1 MDATLIAMGIIFII
15 FALSDL
21 IATLSNSMIS
31 SILAASILVLL
42 GFWTGVIP
50 TTIFEDSGFT
60 VIASPL
66 VAMSLVHMGTMIN
79 VRQLREQWRT
89 VIIAVAAII
98 GVAVFA
104 LGIAGPLVGWE
115 EAIVSAPPLAGGVVA
130 AIQMSSAAEA
140 IGRGD
145 LTILATVIIAI
156 QGLVGYPLSSWALK
170 KTAPSL
176 LADYTPSTAESTVAD
191 ATDEGEEEATKK
203 KPLAILPER
212 FNSNNIMLAK
222 TAIVA
227 ILAMFLSWLLG
238 QIAGQPILDTN
249 VIALILGVLFAEL
262 SFLESGVLEKA
273 NAFGFFIVVIT
284 SVILAG
290 LANATPEV
298 MLSILPTLITVLVAG
313 TLGIFIATYIAG
325 RALKVNKHLA
335 FAIGLTGLF
344 GYPGTFI
351 ITNEVTSSLAK
362 TDEEKTYLMDKMM
375 PPMLVGGFI
384 TVSIGSVLLAG
395 ILAPILVN
403 FFG

>member
-1 MDATLIAMGIIFII
+1 MDITLIAMGVIFII

-42 GFWTGVIP
+42 GFWTGIIP

-79 VRQLREQWRT
+79 VKQLREQWRT
-89 VIIAVAAII
+89 VVIGVAAII
-98 GVAVFA
+98 GVALFA
-104 LGIAGPLVGWE
+104 IGLAGPFVGWE

-130 AIQMSSAAEA
+130 AIQMSGAAEA
-140 IGRGD
+140 IGRTD
-145 LTILATVIIAI
+145 LTILTTVIVAV

-176 LADYTPSTAESTVAD
+176 LADYDPAKAD
-191 ATDEGEEEATKK
+191 ADLAEGTEDVEEEAKK
-203 KPLAILPER
+203 KPLEFLPER

-227 ILAMFLSWLLG
+227 GVAMLLSWLLAE
-238 QIAGQPILDTN
+238 IFGQPILDTN
-249 VIALILGVLFAEL
+249 VLALILGVVFAEL
-262 SFLESGVLEKA
+262 GFLEEGVLEKA

-298 MLSILPTLITVLVAG
+298 MLDILPTLLAVLAAG
-313 TLGIFIATYIAG
+313 TLGIFIASYIAG
-325 RALKVNKHLA
+325 RVLKVNKYLA

-351 ITNEVTSSLAK
+351 ITNEVTSALAE
-362 TDEEKTYLMDKMM
+362 TDDEKTYLMDNMM
-375 PPMLVGGFI
+375 PPMLVGGFV

-395 ILAPILVN
+395 IMAPILVN